1 MIYAL
6 SLYFDKN
13 SEKEFIT
20 LMEKLKAEK
29 SRSRF
34 LDLGIHPHITL
45 TCLRDP
51 DIEKLHSSI
60 AQYCARQR
68 AFPVKFNSVAVNVDL
83 KYAFIAPTMTEEL
96 LKVHRELHELTAEF
110 DKSGF
115 ENDAP
120 GNWEAHN
127 TLDLDD
133 ELDVICEVADLFAK
147 NFKPLIAYIDRI
159 ALIKLEKPVYTNAFV
174 YNFQQ

>member
-13 SEKEFIT
+13 SETSFLA
-20 LMEKLKAEK
+20 LMEKLKEEK
-29 SRSRF
+29 GRSRL

-51 DIEKLHSSI
+51 DITKLQSI
-60 AQYCARQR
+60 IERYCAEQKKI
-68 AFPVKFNSVAVNVDL
+68 PVKFNSVAVSVGL
-83 KYAFIAPTMTEEL
+83 KYAFIAPTVTEEL
-96 LKVHRELHELTAEF
+96 LKLHRELHELTAEF

-120 GNWEAHN
+120 GSWEAHN

-133 ELDVICEVADLFAK
+133 DLNVICESADLFAK
-147 NFKPLIAYIDRI
+147 NFQPLQTYIDRI
-159 ALIKLEKPVYTNAFV
+159 ALIKLERPIYTNIFV
-174 YNFQQ
+174 HNFQ